1 MTSRKP
7 SRHLPWIGL
16 WLGAFALAALGIA
29 DPATAAVTV
38 RHLTL
43 VMREFSFQPTTLHL
57 QAGEEVALTI
67 RNEGK
72 ADHEWSAGREAILT
86 EDEKGYRQDLFDLLK
101 VRATGRGFEVEA
113 AGTPPGASEEQ
124 VEAETIPR
132 ISREVDLAPG
142 GEVTLHFRVPA
153 SARGKWEM
161 GSFVPGD
168 YESGM
173 NGYIVIE

>member
-7 SRHLPWIGL
+7 SLHLPSICL

-29 DPATAAVTV
+29 
-38 RHLTL
+38 
-43 VMREFSFQPTTLHL
+43 
-57 QAGEEVALTI
+57 G
-67 RNEGK
+67 
-72 ADHEWSAGREAILT
+72 
-86 EDEKGYRQDLFDLLK
+86 
-101 VRATGRGFEVEA
+101 
-113 AGTPPGASEEQ
+113 
-124 VEAETIPR
+124 
-132 ISREVDLAPG
+132 
-142 GEVTLHFRVPA
+142 PA